1 MNSVVGAFRFA
12 FSFPLSPLPP
22 PVNRLAAHITG
33 ALSYPQPLKTQS
45 LKNKYMMPRAV
56 KQVGVVAV

>member
-12 FSFPLSPLPP
+12 FSFPLPP
-22 PVNRLAAHITG
+22 PVNRLTAHITG

-45 LKNKYMMPRAV
+45 LKNKYMMPMAV